1 MPRDDASPDAFLRR
15 GARLEDD
22 PFRFEDRVRRF
33 PALRALPRPRDV
45 HERVLRVEVL
55 VVVAA
60 EGQRTLASRTVRG
73 VRPSPVLPSL
83 LPSVAVRPRRRRAAV
98 AIGAGPASEATRH
111 SSRALLSLPLRRRR
125 DPRTGS
131 RRSRARIPRATLC
144 PQSGALRTC
153 LLPRVPRQEKES
165 TLLRV
170 CDPRKSI
177 DSRSAKGAKRRTSR
191 RLQRLKTGASV
202 RQIIF
207 QKFSTG
213 GRGRQGVGVK

>member
-1 MPRDDASPDAFLRR
+1 VTRR
-15 GARLEDD
+15 
-22 PFRFEDRVRRF
+22 P
-33 PALRALPRPRDV
+33 
-45 HERVLRVEVL
+45 
-55 VVVAA
+55 
-60 EGQRTLASRTVRG
+60 
-73 VRPSPVLPSL
+73 
-83 LPSVAVRPRRRRAAV
+83 
-98 AIGAGPASEATRH
+98 
-111 SSRALLSLPLRRRR
+111 
-125 DPRTGS
+125 
-131 RRSRARIPRATLC
+131 
-144 PQSGALRTC
+144 LRTC